1 MELGFQMSWSDDRE
15 VIWVSLTCEPFKIRV
30 SLAGHR
36 EEDRQTCCSWHGQK
50 HVFMAWPTWRA
61 NHEARSGRQPP
72 GWRHCQLE
80 NGTAILELEGNTSC
94 DSQWTWRWGTKL
106 QVRTPG
112 QTLISARWDLEQK
125 IWPQCA
131 QTLTYKNARE
141 EHLYCFKQRLWSFVR
156 QQEETR
162 THRLFTGFRDQMVQR
177 DYCGLEEGFRQQI
190 SDREINQ
197 MAE

>member
-50 HVFMAWPTWRA
+50 HMFMAWPTWRA

-94 DSQWTWRWGTKL
+94 DSQWTWTRNEAPGEDTWPNLDFSQMRSGAENLATVCPDFDL
-106 QVRTPG
+106 QKCKGRT
-112 QTLISARWDLEQK
+112 
-125 IWPQCA
+125 
-131 QTLTYKNARE
+131 
-141 EHLYCFKQRLWSFVR
+141 FV
-156 QQEETR
+156 
-162 THRLFTGFRDQMVQR
+162 LF
-177 DYCGLEEGFRQQI
+177 
-190 SDREINQ
+190 
-197 MAE
+197 